1 MRVAVIGGSAAGLF
15 TSLLLARAG
24 HEAVVLDRDPVEPA
38 PDVESAA
45 QQVFRPA
52 APQIVQ
58 PHVVLS
64 LCRELLRQRLP
75 EVYDGLIAAGV
86 AEASLSSQMPPS
98 LADRT
103 GRPGDEQL
111 TMLMTRRSTLDWVLR
126 RAAVAQPGVTV
137 RGGVQATGLLATPG
151 SPPHVTGVRTR
162 AGDLRADLVV
172 NATGRR
178 SSLDRWLAAIGSQPT
193 ATQAAECGLAYYS
206 RHYRLRTSAGLPG
219 PVTTRI
225 VAGLDEFTVG
235 IWGGDNATMLL
246 CIAPLAEDKRFRGVR
261 DPGIFTRV
269 LRTVPAYA
277 AWLDVLEPT
286 SPVFPMGGL
295 HNTLRRLVV
304 GGSPVATGLH
314 AVGDNVCTTN
324 PTLGRGLS
332 LAIQGAADLVD
343 ALDRYGGHRTDLAL
357 ALDERAGDHIAPF
370 YADQAGIDA
379 ARLAALRHAISGTA
393 LPAAPAVPG
402 RVTFGQ
408 LRSAAPY
415 DPVVFRAFWK
425 IMGMSCRPGDLY
437 TDPAI
442 VARTREIIR
451 DRGSAPP
458 MTQPTREQ
466 LLTAL
471 APAS

>member
-1 MRVAVIGGSAAGLF
+1 MV
-15 TSLLLARAG
+15 
-24 HEAVVLDRDPVEPA
+24 D
-38 PDVESAA
+38 
-45 QQVFRPA
+45 
-52 APQIVQ
+52 
-58 PHVVLS
+58 
-64 LCRELLRQRLP
+64 
-75 EVYDGLIAAGV
+75 
-86 AEASLSSQMPPS
+86 
-98 LADRT
+98 
-103 GRPGDEQL
+103 
-111 TMLMTRRSTLDWVLR
+111 
-126 RAAVAQPGVTV
+126 
-137 RGGVQATGLLATPG
+137 
-151 SPPHVTGVRTR
+151 
-162 AGDLRADLVV
+162 
-172 NATGRR
+172 ATGRR

-393 LPAAPAVPG
+393 LPAAPAVRDGSPSASCAVPHRTTRWSSGHFWRSWGCPAGRGTSTPTRPSWPG
-402 RVTFGQ
+402 PA
-408 LRSAAPY
+408 RSSATAAAP
-415 DPVVFRAFWK
+415 PR
-425 IMGMSCRPGDLY
+425 
-437 TDPAI
+437 
-442 VARTREIIR
+442 
-451 DRGSAPP
+451 
-458 MTQPTREQ
+458 
-466 LLTAL
+466 
-471 APAS
+471 